1 MAIRRAKQK
10 QQVIEKLRAVAPP
23 GETFEACV
31 HCETGISPWL
41 AAALGEIP
49 LVGLIIAI
57 TRRYYFFTL
66 TSQHVVLNSANRFTN
81 RPGDVV
87 GSWPRDAFPISGVK
101 RAKVWSAAYVQFAG
115 SEKPT
120 RLNIHRYWRT
130 EFDQLIAGT
139 SPGPAAPDAPA
150 AAAAPEAPPEP
161 AAS

>member
-1 MAIRRAKQK
+1 VAIRRAKQK
-10 QQVIEKLRAVAPP
+10 QQVIEKLREIAPP

-31 HCETGISPWL
+31 HCETGVSPYV

-49 LVGLIIAI
+49 VVGLVIAI

-87 GSWPRDAFPISGVK
+87 GSWPRDAFPITRVK
-101 RAKVWSAAYVQFAG
+101 RGTVWSSAYVQFANAD
-115 SEKPT
+115 KPT
-120 RLNIHRYWRT
+120 RLNIHRFWRG

-139 SPGPAAPDAPA
+139 VGQPAERATPA
-150 AAAAPEAPPEP
+150 
-161 AAS
+161 S